1 MQRNDIVSNEDICHE
16 FLCSPQ
22 GGMQRSLRTN
32 SLVLISG
39 TKRSIYMDRWE
50 GDVFHYTGMGL
61 HGDQSLYDG
70 QNWTLVSSPKNGV
83 KVYLFTSLEK
93 NQYRFEG
100 QVELTADPHQ
110 EQQIDREG
118 RSRLV
123 WVFPLRRTPYLHDR
137 QSHSVTRLILLA
149 VSS

>member
-1 MQRNDIVSNEDICHE
+1 MQQGDIVENDTICRN

-22 GGMQRSLRTN
+22 GGMRRSLRTN

-39 TKRSIYMDRWE
+39 TRHSVYVDRWD

-83 KVYLFTSLEK
+83 KVYLFEAIEK
-93 NQYRFEG
+93 NRYRFEG
-100 QVELTADPHQ
+100 QVELAADPYQ
-110 EQQIDREG
+110 EQQIDSEH

-123 WVFPLRRTPYLHDR
+123 WVFPLRRTP
-137 QSHSVTRLILLA
+137 
-149 VSS
+149 

>member
-1 MQRNDIVSNEDICHE
+1 MIIHDIVSNEEICRV

-22 GGMQRSLRTN
+22 GGMRRSLKTN

-39 TKRSIYMDRWE
+39 TKRSIYMDHWD

-83 KVYLFTSLEK
+83 KVYLFEAIEK
-93 NQYRFEG
+93 NRYRFEG
-100 QVELTADPHQ
+100 QVELASDPYQ
-110 EQQIDREG
+110 EQQTDSEH

-123 WVFPLRRTPYLHDR
+123 WVFPLKR
-137 QSHSVTRLILLA
+137 IA
-149 VSS
+149 

>member
-1 MQRNDIVSNEDICHE
+1 MIIHDIVSNEEICRV

-22 GGMQRSLRTN
+22 GGMRRSLKTN

-39 TKRSIYMDRWE
+39 TKRSIYMDHWD

-61 HGDQSLYDG
+61 LGDQSLYDG

-83 KVYLFTSLEK
+83 KVYLFEAIEK
-93 NQYRFEG
+93 NRYRFEG
-100 QVELTADPHQ
+100 QVELTADPYQ
-110 EQQIDREG
+110 EQQIDSEA

-123 WVFPLRRTPYLHDR
+123 WVFPLRCTP
-137 QSHSVTRLILLA
+137 
-149 VSS
+149 

>member
-1 MQRNDIVSNEDICHE
+1 MIIHDIVSNEEICRV

-22 GGMQRSLRTN
+22 GGMRRSLKTN

-39 TKRSIYMDRWE
+39 TKRSIYMDHWD

-61 HGDQSLYDG
+61 LGDQSLYDG

-83 KVYLFTSLEK
+83 KVYLFEAIEK
-93 NQYRFEG
+93 NRYRFEG
-100 QVELTADPHQ
+100 QVELASDPYQ
-110 EQQIDREG
+110 EQQTDSEH

-123 WVFPLRRTPYLHDR
+123 WVFPLRRAP
-137 QSHSVTRLILLA
+137 
-149 VSS
+149 

>member
-1 MQRNDIVSNEDICHE
+1 MIIHDIVSNEEICRV

-22 GGMQRSLRTN
+22 GGMRRSLKTN

-39 TKRSIYMDRWE
+39 TRRSIYVDRWD

-70 QNWTLVSSPKNGV
+70 QNWTLVGSPKNGV
-83 KVYLFTSLEK
+83 KIYLFAGIEK
-93 NQYRFEG
+93 NRYRFEG
-100 QVELTADPHQ
+100 QVELAADPYQ
-110 EQQIDREG
+110 EQQIDSEG

-123 WVFPLRRTPYLHDR
+123 WIFPLRRT
-137 QSHSVTRLILLA
+137 S
-149 VSS
+149 

>member
-1 MQRNDIVSNEDICHE
+1 MNKHDIADNETICRT

-22 GGMQRSLRTN
+22 GGMRRSLRTN

-39 TKRSIYMDRWE
+39 TKRSIYMDRWDE
-50 GDVFHYTGMGL
+50 DVFHYTGMGL

-83 KVYLFTSLEK
+83 KVYLFEAIEK

-100 QVELTADPHQ
+100 QVELESDPYQ
-110 EQQIDREG
+110 EQQTDIEG
-118 RSRLV
+118 RPRLV
-123 WVFPLRRTPYLHDR
+123 WVFPLKR
-137 QSHSVTRLILLA
+137 IA
-149 VSS
+149 

>member
-1 MQRNDIVSNEDICHE
+1 MEASLPSIGEVLDDLSICKA

-22 GGMQRSLRTN
+22 GGMRRSLRTN

-39 TKRSIYMDRWE
+39 TKRSIYMDRWD

-83 KVYLFTSLEK
+83 KVYLFEAIEK

-100 QVELTADPHQ
+100 RVELASDPYQ
-110 EQQIDREG
+110 EQQIDSES

-123 WVFPLRRTPYLHDR
+123 WVFPLRRTP
-137 QSHSVTRLILLA
+137 
-149 VSS
+149 

>member
-1 MQRNDIVSNEDICHE
+1 MQRNEVVSNEQICHE
-16 FLCSPQ
+16 FLCGVR
-22 GGMQRSLRTN
+22 GGMRRSLRTN

-39 TKRSIYMDRWE
+39 TKHSIYGDRW
-50 GDVFHYTGMGL
+50 GRDIFHYTGMGL

-83 KVYLFTSLEK
+83 KVYLFEAVEK
-93 NQYRFEG
+93 NRYRFEG
-100 QVELTADPHQ
+100 QVELAADPYQ

-123 WVFPLRRTPYLHDR
+123 WVFPLRRTP
-137 QSHSVTRLILLA
+137 
-149 VSS
+149 

>member
-1 MQRNDIVSNEDICHE
+1 MIIHDIVSNEEICRV

-22 GGMQRSLRTN
+22 GGMRRSLKTN

-39 TKRSIYMDRWE
+39 TRRSIYVDRWD

-61 HGDQSLYDG
+61 RGDQSLYDG

-83 KVYLFTSLEK
+83 KIYLFTGIEK
-93 NQYRFEG
+93 NRYRFEG
-100 QVELTADPHQ
+100 QVELAADPYQ
-110 EQQIDREG
+110 EQQIDSEG

-123 WVFPLRRTPYLHDR
+123 WVFPLRRTP
-137 QSHSVTRLILLA
+137 
-149 VSS
+149 

>member
-1 MQRNDIVSNEDICHE
+1 MQRNDIVSNEDIWKT

-22 GGMQRSLRTN
+22 GGMRRSLRTN

-39 TKRSIYMDRWE
+39 TKRSVYMDRWN
-50 GDVFHYTGMGL
+50 GDIFHYTGMGL

-83 KVYLFTSLEK
+83 KVYLFASIDK
-93 NQYRFEG
+93 NRYRFEG
-100 QVELTADPHQ
+100 QVALAADPYQ
-110 EQQIDREG
+110 EQQIDSEG

-123 WVFPLRRTPYLHDR
+123 WVFPLRHTP
-137 QSHSVTRLILLA
+137 
-149 VSS
+149 

>member
-1 MQRNDIVSNEDICHE
+1 MR
-16 FLCSPQ
+16 
-22 GGMQRSLRTN
+22 RSLRTN

-39 TKRSIYMDRWE
+39 TKRSVYTDRWA

-83 KVYLFTSLEK
+83 KVYLFTALEK
-93 NQYRFEG
+93 NRYRFEG
-100 QVELTADPHQ
+100 QVELVTDPYR
-110 EQQIDREG
+110 EQQIDLEG

-123 WVFPLRRTPYLHDR
+123 WVFPLKRTP
-137 QSHSVTRLILLA
+137 
-149 VSS
+149 